1 MTYPGRRLPF
11 AVQHDRPGEV
21 PPRHVVRLS
30 GNRIILGGAGEPGLS
45 SEIPFSGEG
54 PAWENEDLFMKLAAL
69 NAQGLPFQCQPREWE
84 APDALMAWWQE
95 AGRLAVSFRAI
106 SWMGPDRWLITTVEP
121 PVIGVLGWTG
131 PTPFGR
137 W

>member
-11 AVQHDRPGEV
+11 AVQRGRPGEAL
-21 PPRHVVRLS
+21 PCHVVRLS
-30 GNRIILGGAGEPGLS
+30 NNCIILGGAIVSGVP

-69 NAQGLPFQCQPREWE
+69 NTQGLPFQYQPKQWE

-95 AGRLAVSFRAI
+95 TGRLTASFRAI
-106 SWMGPDRWLITTVEP
+106 SWMGLGRWLITTVEP
-121 PVIGVLGWTG
+121 PVIGVLGWAG
-131 PTPFGR
+131 PKPFDH
-137 W
+137 